1 MTFGSKTLLGAV
13 TTAAL
18 LSGRFRPTGPTVA
31 VASGGN
37 VDQELFQRLA
47 G

>member
-1 MTFGSKTLLGAV
+1 V
-13 TTAAL
+13 R
-18 LSGRFRPTGPTVA
+18 SGRFRPTGPTVA

-37 VDQELFQRLA
+37 VDPELFERLA